1 MPAFNC
7 ERYVAD
13 ALESLIGQSYQNIE
27 VVIVDD
33 HSTDGTWAVI
43 KEYAKKDS
51 RIRPYRNAKNLKIVE
66 TLNFAISKSNGKYLA
81 RMDGD
86 DMRTLD
92 GIEKQ
97 VEFMEAHEEVAIVG
111 GYAEVC
117 DENMNVL
124 NIRKYGLTDTD
135 IRRKLFRYSPFTH
148 AAIMMRAS
156 LLPERL
162 YRLDWAEDYDMYF
175 RLGKAGTFA
184 NLATTLYRI
193 RTHGESV
200 SQTKARYQEKL
211 TLYIRL
217 KAVFEYG
224 YTMSLSDKVYFG
236 LQLITMYMM
245 PPRFR
250 FWLFNKI
257 RSGL

>member
-27 VVIVDD
+27 VVIIDD

-97 VEFMEAHEEVAIVG
+97 VEFMEAHEEVAALIG
-111 GYAEVC
+111 GE
-117 DENMNVL
+117 L
-124 NIRKYGLTDTD
+124 GPLR
-135 IRRKLFRYSPFTH
+135 S
-148 AAIMMRAS
+148 MR
-156 LLPERL
+156 
-162 YRLDWAEDYDMYF
+162 
-175 RLGKAGTFA
+175 
-184 NLATTLYRI
+184 
-193 RTHGESV
+193 
-200 SQTKARYQEKL
+200 
-211 TLYIRL
+211 
-217 KAVFEYG
+217 
-224 YTMSLSDKVYFG
+224 
-236 LQLITMYMM
+236 
-245 PPRFR
+245 
-250 FWLFNKI
+250 
-257 RSGL
+257 